1 MISDRCS
8 FSDFIEVVKDREFYE
23 MICLTD
29 QEATYAERRAIKTCG
44 PENQEL
50 SVCGR
55 YSTKLKSFIL
65 FLRHGI
71 KPSNIKEHNL
81 DCILIDGRDTRGIV

>member
-1 MISDRCS
+1 MISEKCS
-8 FSDFIEVVKDREFYE
+8 FRDFIQVVKDRDFSE

-29 QEATYAERRAIKTCG
+29 QEATSAERLAIKAYG
-44 PENQEL
+44 PENIEY
-50 SVCGR
+50 SACGL

-81 DCILIDGRDTRGIV
+81 DIIRIRE